1 MTFWLNDICHYHL
14 AWQLLRHESETR
26 TLSMIWETVLTW
38 YLTWHLLV
46 TCCHYDIVTTTRHK
60 SIIIL
65 CQVVSAHCSVVS
77 AVSTY
82 LRDLLK
88 EVYPGEGR
96 DQVILAS
103 HWSTL
108 YNTELW
114 LVGQVT
120 IQLAGVGMQDMQ
132 HFLELVYTGRVRY
145 RIFLGCNAIDSQLIA
160 LAH

>member
-46 TCCHYDIVTTTRHK
+46 TCCHYDIVTTTRYK

-108 YNTELW
+108 YNTDLW
-114 LVGQVT
+114 LVHTLQYWPLIGWPGHHPAGRGWHAGHAALPWACLHRQSQV
-120 IQLAGVGMQDMQ
+120 QDFFRM
-132 HFLELVYTGRVRY
+132 
-145 RIFLGCNAIDSQLIA
+145 
-160 LAH
+160 